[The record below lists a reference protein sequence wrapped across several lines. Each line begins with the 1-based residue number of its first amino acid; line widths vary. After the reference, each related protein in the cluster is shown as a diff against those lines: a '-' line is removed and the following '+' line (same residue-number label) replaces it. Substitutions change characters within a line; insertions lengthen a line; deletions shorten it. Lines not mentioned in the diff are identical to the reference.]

1 MDACDPAGHA
11 VHVEDPSS
19 DDTEPAVQSVHA
31 ASPPLAR
38 LPAGQSTHSDDPAA
52 LLFPASQ
59 AWQMKDESRGA

>member
-1 MDACDPAGHA
+1 MGAFDPAAHA
-11 VHVEDPSS
+11 VQVDDPSS
-19 DDTEPAVQSVHA
+19 GDPEPALQSVHA

-59 AWQMKDESRGA
+59 AWQMKDESCGA